1 MSKNH
6 RAEVT
11 ISTYELDGLYFAV
24 GVSKEGNIIK
34 CSLPKESKQN
44 AINEIKKTCSS
55 FKISNKYQKYAKN
68 VCKSYYGEK
77 IHFNIDIPDMGDFQ
91 KEVLQEVSKIP
102 YGEVRTYK
110 QIAEAINSKAYRAVG
125 TAISKNPLPLI
136 IPCHR
141 VVKSDLSVGD
151 FFGGMEMKK
160 EILKNEGICIVK
172 GKIKKKVD

>member
-6 RAEVT
+6 ANEIT

-44 AINEIKKTCSS
+44 AINEIKKTFSS
-55 FKISNKYQKYAKN
+55 FKISDKYQKYAKN
-68 VCKSYYGEK
+68 VCKAYYGEK
-77 IHFNIDIPDMGDFQ
+77 IQFNADLQDMNDFQ
-91 KEVLQEVSKIP
+91 KKVLQEVSKIP
-102 YGEVRTYK
+102 YGQVRTYK

-141 VVKSDLSVGD
+141 VVKSDLSVGG
-151 FFGGMEMKK
+151 FFGGIEMKK
-160 EILKNEGICIVK
+160 EILKNEGILIINEKIVL
-172 GKIKKKVD
+172 KK